1 MKKYF
6 YNVFQSLIILIIF
19 SIESFQQEAAVI
31 SEHIKK
37 AAEVYDFA
45 TQIMNLGGSII
56 GEKEYPINNGFG
68 KTFKIKENS
77 LNQRFG
83 ATPTGLPYSEYG
95 GGPLG
100 AARSRSQPKSLVE
113 SMMETFLGASPS
125 YTDHNSNNDP
135 YDLGYGTSLYSTGYG
150 NNRKSEGP
158 NSNIEGILRALVRN
172 GAKKAEMVEPDGT
185 TSFLSQFFGKRKNNI

>member
-6 YNVFQSLIILIIF
+6 YYNSCQSLILLIAF
-19 SIESFQQEAAVI
+19 SIESLQQEAAVI
-31 SEHIKK
+31 SDHIKK

-56 GEKEYPINNGFG
+56 GEKEFPTNNGRAL
-68 KTFKIKENS
+68 KMKENS

-83 ATPTGLPYSEYG
+83 ATPMGLPYSEYG

-113 SMMETFLGASPS
+113 SMMETFLGSSSSSDRSS
-125 YTDHNSNNDP
+125 YDP
-135 YDLGYGTSLYSTGYG
+135 YDLGYSSSLYSNG
-150 NNRKSEGP
+150 NSGKNEGP
-158 NSNIEGILRALVRN
+158 NSNIEGILKALVRN
-172 GAKKAEMVEPDGT
+172 GAKKAEVAEPDGT
-185 TSFLSQFFGKRKNNI
+185 TSFLSQFFGKRK